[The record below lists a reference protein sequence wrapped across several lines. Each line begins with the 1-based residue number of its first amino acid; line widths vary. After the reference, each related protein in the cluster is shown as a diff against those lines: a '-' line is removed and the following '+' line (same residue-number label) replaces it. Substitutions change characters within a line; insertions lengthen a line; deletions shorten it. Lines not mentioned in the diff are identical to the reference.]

1 MKVWVVIAAYN
12 EARFI
17 SEVVAD
23 LKPRV
28 DGVIVVDDC
37 SKDETARL
45 ASEAGALVLAHVIN
59 RGQGAALRTGTEE
72 AIEQGADIIVH
83 FDGDG
88 QFIAEE
94 IARVVEPICRGEAD
108 VVLGSRF
115 LDESSKLPWSK
126 KYVLHPAA
134 RLLNRSVWGINF
146 SDPQCGFR
154 AFSLE
159 AARSLRWRQDR
170 MAHASE
176 ILALLSTSKWR
187 VKEVPVTV
195 IYHDYGQ
202 GLLGGFKIIK
212 ELFIKYLSR

>member
-1 MKVWVVIAAYN
+1 MKVWLVIAAYN

-17 SEVVAD
+17 SEVV
-23 LKPRV
+23 KVVRPRV
-28 DGVIVVDDC
+28 AGAIVVDDC
-37 SKDETARL
+37 SEDETAKL
-45 ASEAGALVLAHVIN
+45 ASEAGAVVLAHIIN
-59 RGQGAALRTGTEE
+59 RGQGAALRTGTEA
-72 AIEQGADIIVH
+72 AIERGADVIVH

-88 QFIAEE
+88 QFLAEE
-94 IARVVEPICRGEAD
+94 IARVVEPICKDEAD

-115 LDESSKLPWSK
+115 LDKASNLPWSK
-126 KYVLHPAA
+126 KYLLHPVA

-154 AFSLE
+154 AFSVE
-159 AARSLRWRQDR
+159 VARSLKWRQDR

-176 ILALLSTSKWR
+176 ILALLTVGKWR